1 MKDRET
7 VARDFFFFLRSG
19 TYFVVFGSF
28 EFPSEWVERPLRQVE
43 EGVSEF
49 PDHPWPLWWS
59 LGWEWVGSPLGT
71 GGVEL
76 W

>member
-28 EFPSEWVERPLRQVE
+28 EFPSEWVERPLRQVK

-49 PDHPWPLWWS
+49 PDHP
-59 LGWEWVGSPLGT
+59 
-71 GGVEL
+71 
-76 W
+76 